1 MTPLP
6 TIGTTLVSTLFSAS
20 WLLSLNILPLPDK
33 YNINETMAS
42 FSNLLCRE
50 QLLFFIFTENI
61 RILYLSGNGKMF
73 KDNSQL
79 ALKRVET
86 SVVPI
91 VGKGVI
97 CHVLAI
103 LLPLFSASWLLS
115 LNILPLPD
123 KYNIRIFS
131 VKMKNKSCSLQSRL
145 EKLAIVSF
153 S

>member
-1 MTPLP
+1 
-6 TIGTTLVSTLFSAS
+6 
-20 WLLSLNILPLPDK
+20 
-33 YNINETMAS
+33 MAS

-103 LLPLFSASWLLS
+103 LLPLLTVHSTSIMCQN
-115 LNILPLPD
+115 NI
-123 KYNIRIFS
+123 IFI
-131 VKMKNKSCSLQSRL
+131 LD
-145 EKLAIVSF
+145 E
-153 S
+153 